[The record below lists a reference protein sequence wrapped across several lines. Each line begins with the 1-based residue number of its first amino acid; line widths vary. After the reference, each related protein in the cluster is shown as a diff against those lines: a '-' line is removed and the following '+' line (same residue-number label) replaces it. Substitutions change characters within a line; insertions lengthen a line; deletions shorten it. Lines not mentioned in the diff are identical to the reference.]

1 MERND
6 DLDLSTMLAEFDKE
20 WQETEEEVESEESAE
35 VEQEADLEV
44 EETEE
49 TEEVKPNP
57 NDEDTDKRNRAF
69 ADLRRERD
77 EAKKYADFINQLASD
92 SGVTPEE
99 ILNRYNERKLNNQ
112 AQQQGIPVDFLKK
125 QNETEAK
132 LSKLEESLAAERLDN
147 QIKAVESKYG
157 ADEDSV
163 RSAFQY
169 MFEAGIDPRT
179 TPNVD
184 FEKFYRAANLDTI
197 IQKEVQ
203 SARQKDLEDKKKR
216 QESASIANGTSA
228 TQTGGEL
235 SDEDVDAML
244 EKMGIR
250 I

>member
-1 MERND
+1 MGNE
-6 DLDLSTMLAEFDKE
+6 DLDFDSMLAEFDAE
-20 WQETEEEVESEESAE
+20 WTEEPEVEVETEVETEEETETEVSEE
-35 VEQEADLEV
+35 Q
-44 EETEE
+44 EETTPPEK
-49 TEEVKPNP
+49 VIH
-57 NDEDTDKRNRAF
+57 DEDTEKRNRAF

-77 EAKKYADFINQLASD
+77 EAKKYADFINQLAEET
-92 SGVTPEE
+92 GVTPEE
-99 ILNRYNERKLNNQ
+99 ILNRYNERKLATK
-112 AQQQGIPVDFLKK
+112 AQETGVPVEFLKK
-125 QNETEAK
+125 QTETETK
-132 LSKLEESLAAERLDN
+132 LSQLEERLTAERLDA
-147 QIKAVESKYG
+147 QIKTVENKYG
-157 ADEDSV
+157 ADEEAV

-184 FEKFYRAANLDTI
+184 FEKFYRAANLDNI

-203 SARQKDLEDKKKR
+203 QARQKDLEDKKKR

-235 SDEDVDAML
+235 DDEEFDKML